1 VFARVRQLMLGCVA
15 SRLRALPALVACLL
29 VVALACGGKAKST
42 APAEPPEEVV
52 RKVLAAVNSHDVDAA
67 YSRLS
72 IEARKT
78 LSRDEAARLFIFS
91 GLAGFQASLD
101 GIDEETVNGQM
112 AEIELSISIRFR
124 GREFSQKD
132 VAFLVIEDGAWKL
145 SDHFLQTLETAS
157 GIAPAPTIGPRDFGS
172 DGCVKGD
179 IMAGVWL
186 PSRLK
191 VLDPCVT
198 VAGVV
203 VAVQLPAQGEGDGD
217 LTFDIRV
224 SGNDERLLNDVNR
237 RRGNTLHIEVVPADQ
252 DRIAPP
258 ARGDRV
264 RVQGPWVLDTA
275 HGHNEVHPAWKLDV
289 LPP

>member
-1 VFARVRQLMLGCVA
+1 
-15 SRLRALPALVACLL
+15 
-29 VVALACGGKAKST
+29 
-42 APAEPPEEVV
+42 
-52 RKVLAAVNSHDVDAA
+52 
-67 YSRLS
+67 
-72 IEARKT
+72 
-78 LSRDEAARLFIFS
+78 
-91 GLAGFQASLD
+91 LAGFQASLD

-157 GIAPAPTIGPRDFGS
+157 GIAPAPTIGPRDFGP
-172 DGCVKGD
+172 DGCLKGD

-198 VAGVV
+198 VEGVV

-258 ARGDRV
+258 SRGDRV
-264 RVQGPWVLDTA
+264 SVQGPWVLDTA
-275 HGHNEVHPAWKLDV
+275 HGHNEVHPAWKLDL

>member
-1 VFARVRQLMLGCVA
+1 MA
-15 SRLRALPALVACLL
+15 SRVCAYSLLAGCFLVA
-29 VVALACGGKAKST
+29 ALACSGKAKSAT
-42 APAEPPEEVV
+42 PAVPPDEVV
-52 RKVLAAVNSHDVDAA
+52 RRVLAAVNNHDVDAA
-67 YSRLS
+67 YGNLS
-72 IEARKT
+72 VEARKT
-78 LSRDEAARLFIFS
+78 LSRDQAVRLFIFS
-91 GLAGFQASLD
+91 GLAGFQARLD
-101 GIDEETVNGQM
+101 SIDDESVNGDK
-112 AEIELSISIRFR
+112 AEIELSISLQFR

-132 VAFLVIEDGAWKL
+132 IAFLVIEDGAWKL

-157 GIAPAPTIGPRDFGS
+157 GIAPAPTIPARIFGP

-191 VLDPCVT
+191 VFDPCVT
-198 VAGVV
+198 VEGLV

-237 RRGNTLHIEVVPADQ
+237 RRGNTLHVEVVPADQ

-258 ARGDRV
+258 TRGDRV

-275 HGHNEVHPAWKLDV
+275 HGHNEVHPAWKVEV